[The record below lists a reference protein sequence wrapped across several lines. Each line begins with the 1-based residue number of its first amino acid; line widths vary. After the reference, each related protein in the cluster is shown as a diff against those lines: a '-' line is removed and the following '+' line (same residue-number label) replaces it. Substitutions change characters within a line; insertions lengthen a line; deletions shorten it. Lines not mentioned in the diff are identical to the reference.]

1 LDRAFFFVVSQLVL
15 NFRSLVLQ
23 LAKRDGLKTIAA
35 AGSPEKLEFIKSLGA
50 DVTFNYKQVQTKDVL
65 RREGPI
71 DM

>member
-1 LDRAFFFVVSQLVL
+1 MDRAFFFIVSQLGSHSH
-15 NFRSLVLQ
+15 SLVLQ

-50 DVTFNYKQVQTKDVL
+50 DVRFNYKQVQTEDVL
-65 RREGPI
+65 HREGPI